1 MVIIL
6 GVKLN
11 KRKWFYSVRWKLIS
25 TYLLLLMISLFII
38 NAVTINSILENSLE
52 KKKVDTFAK
61 ANIISIRVKNYIL
74 THNMDL
80 TYIKS
85 MVKEYSNEIKSR
97 IIIVDVNNIVQA
109 DSGDTFVGEVFKHDE
124 INSALKGMATSN
136 IHNFKIMGRVMYV
149 AVPVTVDKNIIGAT
163 LISTSINSI
172 YEEVQHIQNKIII
185 ISIVSMLV
193 NICISFLLMGLIFQ
207 PLDEFKRV
215 INKASQGNLKEKI
228 NIETNDEFRDV
239 ADAFNMMI
247 LKLDQADTERKDFV
261 ANVSHELRTPLS
273 SIKILSESL
282 LSENEE
288 NIEIY
293 REFLQDIDSEV
304 DRLNNIIS
312 DLLSLT
318 TLGKENIILNYRTT
332 YINFLLEKIVLS
344 MKPLAEKKSIKLTL
358 ILEEKVQIS
367 IDQDKIQQ
375 AVINVIDNAIKYTQ
389 QNGLIEI
396 KLYTL
401 EQYAVI
407 AIKDNGIG
415 IPEDCIP
422 HIFERFYRVDKARSR
437 ETGGTGLGLS
447 ISWQIVSLHKGIIE
461 VDSQYGKGSTFYI
474 KLPLQ

>member
-1 MVIIL
+1 
-6 GVKLN
+6 
-11 KRKWFYSVRWKLIS
+11 
-25 TYLLLLMISLFII
+25 MISLFII

-97 IIIVDVNNIVQA
+97 IIIVDTNNIVQA

-149 AVPVTVDKNIIGAT
+149 AVPVTVDKNVIGAT
-163 LISTSINSI
+163 LISASINSI

>member
-1 MVIIL
+1 
-6 GVKLN
+6 
-11 KRKWFYSVRWKLIS
+11 
-25 TYLLLLMISLFII
+25 
-38 NAVTINSILENSLE
+38 
-52 KKKVDTFAK
+52 
-61 ANIISIRVKNYIL
+61 
-74 THNMDL
+74 MDL
-80 TYIKS
+80 AYIKS

-97 IIIVDVNNIVQA
+97 IIIVDTNNIVQA

-149 AVPVTVDKNIIGAT
+149 AVPVTVDKNVIGAT
-163 LISTSINSI
+163 LISASINSI

>member
-1 MVIIL
+1 MV
-6 GVKLN
+6 
-11 KRKWFYSVRWKLIS
+11 
-25 TYLLLLMISLFII
+25 SLFII

-61 ANIISIRVKNYIL
+61 ANIISIRVKNYLL
-74 THNMDL
+74 TRNMDL
-80 TYIKS
+80 AYIKS

-97 IIIVDVNNIVQA
+97 IIIVDTNNIVQA

-149 AVPVTVDKNIIGAT
+149 AVPVTVDKNVIGAT
-163 LISTSINSI
+163 LISASINSI

-293 REFLQDIDSEV
+293 REFLQDIDTEV

>member
-1 MVIIL
+1 
-6 GVKLN
+6 
-11 KRKWFYSVRWKLIS
+11 
-25 TYLLLLMISLFII
+25 MISLFII

>member
-1 MVIIL
+1 
-6 GVKLN
+6 
-11 KRKWFYSVRWKLIS
+11 
-25 TYLLLLMISLFII
+25 MISLFII

-149 AVPVTVDKNIIGAT
+149 AVPVTVDKNVIGAT
-163 LISTSINSI
+163 LISASINSI

>member
-1 MVIIL
+1 MV
-6 GVKLN
+6 
-11 KRKWFYSVRWKLIS
+11 
-25 TYLLLLMISLFII
+25 SLFII

-61 ANIISIRVKNYIL
+61 ANIISIRVKNYLL
-74 THNMDL
+74 TRNMDL
-80 TYIKS
+80 AYIKS

-97 IIIVDVNNIVQA
+97 IIIVDTNNIVQA

-149 AVPVTVDKNIIGAT
+149 AVPVTVDKNVIGAT
-163 LISTSINSI
+163 LISASINSI

-358 ILEEKVQIS
+358 ILEEKVQMS

-375 AVINVIDNAIKYTQ
+375 AVINIIDNAIKYTQ

>member
-1 MVIIL
+1 MV
-6 GVKLN
+6 
-11 KRKWFYSVRWKLIS
+11 
-25 TYLLLLMISLFII
+25 SLFII

-97 IIIVDVNNIVQA
+97 IIIVDTNNIVQA

-149 AVPVTVDKNIIGAT
+149 AVPVTVDKNVIGAT
-163 LISTSINSI
+163 LISASINSI

>member
-1 MVIIL
+1 MV
-6 GVKLN
+6 
-11 KRKWFYSVRWKLIS
+11 
-25 TYLLLLMISLFII
+25 SLFII

-61 ANIISIRVKNYIL
+61 ANIISIRVKNYLL
-74 THNMDL
+74 TRNMDL
-80 TYIKS
+80 AYIKS

-97 IIIVDVNNIVQA
+97 IIIVDTNNIVQA

-149 AVPVTVDKNIIGAT
+149 AVPVTVDKNVIGAT
-163 LISTSINSI
+163 LISASINSI

>member
-1 MVIIL
+1 MV
-6 GVKLN
+6 
-11 KRKWFYSVRWKLIS
+11 
-25 TYLLLLMISLFII
+25 SLFII

-61 ANIISIRVKNYIL
+61 ANIISIRVKNYLL
-74 THNMDL
+74 TRNMDL
-80 TYIKS
+80 AYIKS

-97 IIIVDVNNIVQA
+97 IIIVDTNNIVQA

-149 AVPVTVDKNIIGAT
+149 AVPVTVDKNVIGAT
-163 LISTSINSI
+163 LISASINSI

-239 ADAFNMMI
+239 ADAFTMMI

-358 ILEEKVQIS
+358 ILEEKVHIS